1 MYYVLSLAGLGGIWV
16 ISKPSAFLNFC
27 WLNMLA
33 PTSGAVML
41 VHSNLWTPACKIM
54 EWGNSTRFCLWSITE
69 SICLSTITRC

>member
-41 VHSNLWTPACKIM
+41 VHSNPVDPCVQDYGVEIFHAL
-54 EWGNSTRFCLWSITE
+54 
-69 SICLSTITRC
+69 LSVVNN